1 MPTLKITEIIAPAVN
16 VFRSH
21 IAITASSIKHFVPP
35 VRTLASCCVCSLH
48 FLVKQLLIGT
58 DLDVLKVNLPKHW
71 RHVFGYSRFRQKLLL
86 ENHREI
92 QSDAL
97 PSGPR
102 VQNLHLVILN
112 FLPADKEDLE
122 LIAACERNDFE
133 RLEELLLKPKDPSI
147 QQLSTGKTLI
157 HIAAENGSQACLEL
171 LLEALPKPLDPYLN
185 HVVWGGTPLHAAAK
199 AGHKNVVDFL
209 IQLGADKEIRTTCGA
224 TPLHV
229 AATTGRRDVVM
240 LLITKKA
247 QINQHI
253 DANGSTNRWTPLHC
267 AASHGHNEVVRL
279 LLDSGANHTIASQ
292 SGMTPLHLAAES
304 GHLNV
309 VLMLHW
315 YGANPKVLTE
325 NSSTSLLLASC
336 EGHLG
341 VVDFLLAA
349 GVDPNQATTDNRST
363 PLRWAAENGHLAVA
377 KMLVSAGAN
386 INTTTTDDDA
396 TPLHFAAANGHL
408 DVVCFLIELGADVDS
423 VTRIG
428 VTPLHWASMNDHVEV
443 VRFLVME
450 AGANFTLAMNLCG
463 VSTPF
468 DLAMQ
473 ANSRRS
479 ARFLDSWINH
489 LINLEIL
496 GWNGL
501 SGPGSPIWTY
511 NM

>member
-1 MPTLKITEIIAPAVN
+1 MPTLRITKIFAPAVN

-21 IAITASSIKHFVPP
+21 IAITASSMKTFCSTGSNTCLMLRVFAALSGEAIVDWDLGRFEGQSTKALK
-35 VRTLASCCVCSLH
+35 TCLAE
-48 FLVKQLLIGT
+48 IT
-58 DLDVLKVNLPKHW
+58 
-71 RHVFGYSRFRQKLLL
+71 GYSRFRQQLLL

-97 PSGPR
+97 PVC
-102 VQNLHLVILN
+102 VQILHLVILN

-147 QQLSTGKTLI
+147 QQLSTGKTLM

-171 LLEALPKPLDPYLN
+171 LLEALPKPVDPYLN

-199 AGHKNVVDFL
+199 AGHKNLVDFL
-209 IQLGADKEIRTTCGA
+209 IQLGADKERRTTCGA

-325 NSSTSLLLASC
+325 NSSTSLLLASF
-336 EGHLG
+336 EGHLD
-341 VVDFLLAA
+341 VVGFLLAA
-349 GVDPNQATTDNRST
+349 GVEANQATTDNSST

-423 VTRIG
+423 VTKIG

-463 VSTPF
+463 LSTPL

-479 ARFLDSWINH
+479 ARFLESWINH
-489 LINLEIL
+489 LIHLEIL
-496 GWNGL
+496 G
-501 SGPGSPIWTY
+501 
-511 NM
+511 